1 MSRFWMVCYDISD
14 DRTRRDVETRL
25 LGLGERVQE
34 SVFECRLGIDVLRA
48 HFRQL
53 AARLDPATDSLR
65 AYPLCAWCEDR
76 TEWRGE
82 GRRTDDPDLYL
93 V

>member
-1 MSRFWMVCYDISD
+1 MVCYDISD
-14 DRTRRDVETRL
+14 RRLRRDIEQSL

-34 SVFECRLGIDVLRA
+34 SVFECQLDIETLRMRL
-48 HFRQL
+48 QPL
-53 AARLDPATDSLR
+53 AARLDRATDSLR

-82 GRRTDDPDLYL
+82 GRRTEDPDLYL